1 MMEDDLISCL
11 TRQVKEDVI
20 EHYLSERRLLELQV
34 EEIDSLAQQAWALAD
49 ETGRRFTR
57 LGFLMVEPAALEQL
71 LQLLRIRPRTF
82 WDECLHKPF
91 AGGVRFIQVIAL
103 TSRAKF
109 RKLVLEAYRRLIQ
122 WTDQY
127 RQAFENLEVECKAIN
142 KNIKEF
148 QNRFDLLAILNFLKS
163 LDVCALEQKHF
174 LGENFTAEEMASV
187 ERKLYIHAVSLDRF
201 DLPPP
206 PNLIAGPG
214 IEEAIGNLSATIY
227 KRHAKDVKRFLR

>member
-20 EHYLSERRLLELQV
+20 ENYLTERRLLELQI
-34 EEIDSLAQQAWALAD
+34 EELDSLAQQAWTLAD

-57 LGFLMVEPAALEQL
+57 LGFLMVDSACLEQL
-71 LQLLRIRPRTF
+71 TKLLRIQPRSF

-103 TSRAKF
+103 TNRAKF
-109 RKLVLEAYRRLIQ
+109 RKLVVEAHRRLVH
-122 WTDQY
+122 WSRQY
-127 RQAFENLEVECKAIN
+127 QQAVDKLNTECQAIN
-142 KNIKEF
+142 HNIREF

-163 LDVCALEQKHF
+163 LDVCTLEQKHF
-174 LGENFTAEEMASV
+174 LGENFTAQELSSV
-187 ERKLYIHAVSLDRF
+187 EQELHIATLSLDRF

-206 PNLIAGPG
+206 PNLASGPHT
-214 IEEAIGNLSATIY
+214 EETIGHLATAIY
-227 KRHAKDVKRFLR
+227 KRHAANVKRFLR